1 MAKRYHQTKKDRS
14 HESKGM
20 KSYDMKNYNEGYYE
34 GYDDKKRREMT
45 DGSMIHE
52 DRSAIANLPQDVKY
66 HEYPKAGYFVGEYLN
81 DTKSG
86 IDHQENVDG
95 KQMRRHMQPEKY

>member
-20 KSYDMKNYNEGYYE
+20 KKYNEGYYE

-45 DGSMIHE
+45 DGSMIYE
-52 DRSAIANLPQDVKY
+52 DRGAIANLPQDVKY
-66 HEYPKAGYFVGEYLN
+66 HEYPKTGFYAGESLN
-81 DTKSG
+81 DTGSG

-95 KQMRRHMQPEKY
+95 KKMRSHLQPEKY